1 MRSAGAS
8 ASSTTRS
15 AGPSESASS
24 AAPIGSA
31 AAANGDS
38 SSEPDVPIAAD
49 VTGRQENLMKAKLA
63 LYWIPTALVCLAM
76 IADGLANLLHLEAA
90 ERGLLA
96 LGYPAYFG
104 TLIGAWKI
112 LGGVALLAP
121 GRPRLKEWAY
131 AGIVFDLTGAL
142 FSHLAAGDPAVK
154 CLGATVYLALTI
166 TSWAM
171 RPPSRVLGTLP
182 AFGIFQRP
190 CHSQERRLV

>member
-1 MRSAGAS
+1 MQDEGDALGR
-8 ASSTTRS
+8 RQRLEHHQERR
-15 AGPSESASS
+15 PQR
-24 AAPIGSA
+24 IGEQRRA
-31 AAANGDS
+31 H
-38 SSEPDVPIAAD
+38 
-49 VTGRQENLMKAKLA
+49 R
-63 LYWIPTALVCLAM
+63 

-182 AFGIFQRP
+182 AFGIFHRP